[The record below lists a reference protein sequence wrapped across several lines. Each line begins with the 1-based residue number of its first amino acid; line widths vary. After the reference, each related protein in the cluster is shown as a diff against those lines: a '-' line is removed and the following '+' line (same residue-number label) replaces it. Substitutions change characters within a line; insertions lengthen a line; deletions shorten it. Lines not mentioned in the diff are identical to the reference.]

1 MNGKQFVS
9 IIALFV
15 LVLTAFASD
24 GYSYQ
29 VVGEQNAH
37 SSFGIKETKEGQ
49 RVVKKRTVSA
59 SSLTQVIDKTDVL
72 HDQYP
77 KVRVV
82 ATGYYAGY
90 ESTGKNPTDPS
101 YGITYSGVKVRRDDY
116 STIAADLRVFPLGTI
131 LYIPG
136 YGYGVV
142 ADKGGAIRGHKID
155 LYFETK
161 QDVFNQWGKKSLD
174 VFVVKKGEGKVT
186 EAFLNSLNEKG
197 IAAAMAEAG
206 SGRQQTE

>member
-1 MNGKQFVS
+1 MNGKLS
-9 IIALFV
+9 ISFIALFIM
-15 LVLTAFASD
+15 VLTGFASD
-24 GYSYQ
+24 GYGYNA
-29 VVGEQNAH
+29 VGDRSIQTA
-37 SSFGIKETKEGQ
+37 FGIRETKDGQ

-59 SSLTQVIDKTDVL
+59 SSLTQVIDKSDAL
-72 HDQYP
+72 LDQYP

-82 ATGYYAGY
+82 ATGYYAGF
-90 ESTGKNPTDPS
+90 ESTGKNPSHPS

-116 STIAADLRVFPLGTI
+116 STIAADLRIFPIGTV

-161 QDVFNQWGKKSLD
+161 QDVFKQWGKKSVD
-174 VFVVKKGEGKVT
+174 VYIVRRGDGKLT
-186 EAFLNSLNEKG
+186 EAFLNSLNQKG
-197 IAAAMAEAG
+197 IAAMAEVVN
-206 SGRQQTE
+206 

>member
-1 MNGKQFVS
+1 MNGKLSVS
-9 IIALFV
+9 FFAL
-15 LVLTAFASD
+15 LIMVLTGFASD
-24 GYSYQ
+24 GYGYNA
-29 VVGEQNAH
+29 VGDRSIQAA
-37 SSFGIKETKEGQ
+37 FGIRETKEGQ

-59 SSLTQVIDKTDVL
+59 SSFTQVIDKTDVL
-72 HDQYP
+72 LDQYP

-82 ATGYYAGY
+82 ATGYYAGF
-90 ESTGKNPTDPS
+90 ESTGKNPSHPS

-116 STIAADLRVFPLGTI
+116 STIAADLRIFPIGTV

-161 QDVFNQWGKKSLD
+161 QDVFKQWGKKSLD
-174 VFVVKKGEGKVT
+174 VYVVRRGDGKLT
-186 EAFLNSLNEKG
+186 EAFLNNLNQKG
-197 IAAAMAEAG
+197 IAAMAEVVK
-206 SGRQQTE
+206 

>member
-1 MNGKQFVS
+1 MNGKLLVS
-9 IIALFV
+9 IV
-15 LVLTAFASD
+15 VLTIMVLTSFVSD
-24 GYSYQ
+24 GYSYNA
-29 VVGEQNAH
+29 VGDRSIQ
-37 SSFGIKETKEGQ
+37 STFGIRETKEGQ

-59 SSLTQVIDKTDVL
+59 SSLTQVIDKNDVL
-72 HDQYP
+72 LDQYP

-90 ESTGKNPTDPS
+90 ESTGKNPSHPS

-116 STIAADLRVFPLGTI
+116 STIAADLRIFPLGTV

-142 ADKGGAIRGHKID
+142 ADKGGAIRGNKID

-161 QDVFNQWGKKSLD
+161 QDVFTQWGKKSVD
-174 VFVVKKGEGKVT
+174 VYIVKRGEGKLT
-186 EAFLNSLNEKG
+186 EAFLNNLNQKG
-197 IAAAMAEAG
+197 IAAMAEAAN
-206 SGRQQTE
+206 

>member
-1 MNGKQFVS
+1 MNGKPIVS
-9 IIALFV
+9 V
-15 LVLTAFASD
+15 LAICFLILTCFARD
-24 GYSYQ
+24 GYSYNL
-29 VVGEQNAH
+29 VGDGLH
-37 SSFGIKETKEGQ
+37 TVSTFGLKEMKEGQ

-59 SSLTQVIDKTDVL
+59 GSTTQVIDKTEAML
-72 HDQYP
+72 EQYP

-82 ATGYYAGY
+82 ATGYSAGF
-90 ESTGKNPTDPS
+90 ESTGKTPSHPS

-142 ADKGGAIRGHKID
+142 ADKGGAIRGNKID

-161 QDVFNQWGKKSLD
+161 QDVYKQWGKKSVD
-174 VFVVKKGEGKVT
+174 VYVVKRGDGKVT

-197 IAAAMAEAG
+197 VAALAEVAD
-206 SGRQQTE
+206 

>member
-1 MNGKQFVS
+1 MNGKLLVS
-9 IIALFV
+9 FIAV
-15 LVLTAFASD
+15 GIMVLTSFASD
-24 GYSYQ
+24 GYGYNA
-29 VVGEQNAH
+29 VGDRSVH
-37 SSFGIKETKEGQ
+37 TTFGVKETREGQ
-49 RVVKKRTVSA
+49 RIVKKRTVSA

-72 HDQYP
+72 LEQYP

-90 ESTGKNPTDPS
+90 ESTGKDPSHPS

-116 STIAADLRVFPLGTI
+116 STIAADLRIFPLGTI

-142 ADKGGAIRGHKID
+142 ADKGGAIRGNKID

-161 QDVFNQWGKKSLD
+161 QDVFKQWGKKTVD
-174 VFVVKKGEGKVT
+174 VYIVRRGEGKLT
-186 EAFLNSLNEKG
+186 EAFLNRLNEKG
-197 IAAAMAEAG
+197 VAAMAEPV
-206 SGRQQTE
+206 Q

>member
-1 MNGKQFVS
+1 MNGKLLVS
-9 IIALFV
+9 IVALTV
-15 LVLTAFASD
+15 MVLTSFVSD
-24 GYSYQ
+24 GYGYNA
-29 VVGEQNAH
+29 VGDRSIQ
-37 SSFGIKETKEGQ
+37 STFGIRETKEGQ

-59 SSLTQVIDKTDVL
+59 SSLTQVIDKNDVL
-72 HDQYP
+72 LDQYP

-90 ESTGKNPTDPS
+90 ESTGKHPSHPS

-116 STIAADLRVFPLGTI
+116 STIAADLRVFPLGTV

-142 ADKGGAIRGHKID
+142 ADKGGAIRGNKID

-161 QDVFNQWGKKSLD
+161 QDVFTQWGKKSVD
-174 VFVVKKGEGKVT
+174 VYIVRRGEGKLT
-186 EAFLNSLNEKG
+186 EAFLNNLNQKG
-197 IAAAMAEAG
+197 IAAMAEVAN
-206 SGRQQTE
+206 

>member
-1 MNGKQFVS
+1 MNGKQIAS
-9 IIALFV
+9 ILVMCFALF
-15 LVLTAFASD
+15 TCFASD
-24 GYSYQ
+24 GYSYNL
-29 VVGEQNAH
+29 VGEGVGTR
-37 SSFGIKETKEGQ
+37 SEFGLREIKEGQ

-59 SSLTQVIDKTDVL
+59 SSTTQVIDKTEVML
-72 HDQYP
+72 EQYP

-82 ATGYYAGY
+82 ATGYYAGF
-90 ESTGKNPTDPS
+90 ESTGKTPSHPS

-142 ADKGGAIRGHKID
+142 ADKGGAIRGNKID

-161 QDVFNQWGKKSLD
+161 QDVYKQWGKKSVD
-174 VFVVKKGEGKVT
+174 VYVVKRGDGKVT

-197 IAAAMAEAG
+197 VAALAEVAD
-206 SGRQQTE
+206 